1 MGRIKQQQPPQHRS
15 NATRASWSKDHMCL
29 LVVSL
34 LLSCLLFWPSTPS
47 PRDEA
52 ELLHTGTRLA
62 MSGQLQ
68 AAIALLEQADV
79 VQPLEPTSLQLLG
92 GLYGNTGQL
101 EASVVLP
108 TTLFTSYPASL
119 THSPPFTH

>member
-1 MGRIKQQQPPQHRS
+1 
-15 NATRASWSKDHMCL
+15 MCL
-29 LVVSL
+29 LVASL

-52 ELLHTGTRLA
+52 ELLQTGTRLA

-79 VQPLEPTSLQLLG
+79 VQPLEPGSLQLLG

-101 EASVVLP
+101 QASVVLP
-108 TTLFTSYPASL
+108 ATPSYLPR
-119 THSPPFTH
+119 